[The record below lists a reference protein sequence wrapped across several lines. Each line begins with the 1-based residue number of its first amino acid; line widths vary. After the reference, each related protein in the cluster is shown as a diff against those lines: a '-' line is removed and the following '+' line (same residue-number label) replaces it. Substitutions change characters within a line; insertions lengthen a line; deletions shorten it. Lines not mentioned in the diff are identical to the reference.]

1 MRYSRTRTATVVAL
15 AAAAG
20 AFGLLAA
27 AGPASA
33 HVTVHSTDASPGGY
47 AVLTFR
53 VPTESSTASTTKLQV
68 QFPTEHPIASVLV
81 QPHPGWTAKAVTS
94 KLPEPVTTRDGDTL
108 TSAVS
113 QIVWTADSAA
123 TAIKPGQFD
132 QFLVSAG
139 PLPQVETLTFSAIQ
153 TYSDGSVVRWNQVAA
168 PGSNAVPAHPKPVL
182 TLTPVADP
190 TAAAASPAS
199 ASSGGGDTD
208 ALVLAIVALVLA
220 AGALGLT
227 VVSRA
232 RGAGR

>member
-1 MRYSRTRTATVVAL
+1 MKRFHPLAVVVATL
-15 AAAAG
+15 AAAV
-20 AFGLLAA
+20 GLLAVA
-27 AGPASA
+27 APASA
-33 HVTVHSTDASPGGY
+33 HVTVHSTDAAPGGY

-68 QFPTEHPIASVLV
+68 QFPTEHPISSVLV
-81 QPHPGWTAKAVTS
+81 QPHPGWTAKAITN
-94 KLPEPVTTRDGDTL
+94 KLPEPVTTEDGDTL

-123 TAIKPGQFD
+123 TAIKPGEFD

-139 PLPQVETLTFSAIQ
+139 PLPRTKTLTFSAIQ

-182 TLTPVADP
+182 TLTPVAGDP
-190 TAAAASPAS
+190 SAAS
-199 ASSGGGDTD
+199 ASAPASGGGGGDAD
-208 ALVLAIVALVLA
+208 ALVLAIIALVLA
-220 AGALGLT
+220 AGALGLS

-232 RGAGR
+232 RRAGR

>member
-1 MRYSRTRTATVVAL
+1 MRYSRTRTGGVLAL

-20 AFGLLAA
+20 AAGLLAVA
-27 AGPASA
+27 APASA
-33 HVTVHSTDASPGGY
+33 HVTVHSTDAAPGGY

-81 QPHPGWTAKAVTS
+81 QPHPGWTFKTITG
-94 KLPEPVTTRDGDTL
+94 KLPKPVKTDDGDTL

-113 QIVWTADSAA
+113 QVVWTADSAA
-123 TAIKPGQFD
+123 SAIKPGEFD

-139 PLPQVETLTFSAIQ
+139 PLPRARTLTFSAIQ

-168 PGSNAVPAHPKPVL
+168 PGSDVVPAHPKPVL
-182 TLTPVADP
+182 TLTP
-190 TAAAASPAS
+190 AAGGPSAAPAN
-199 ASSGGGDTD
+199 SGGGDTD
-208 ALVLAIVALVLA
+208 ALALAIVALGLA
-220 AGALGLT
+220 AGALGLS

-232 RGAGR
+232 QRAGR